1 MRWRQ
6 KYNKETGKSEF
17 IPIDEAAAREDIAQ
31 GKTLSIIR
39 GNFDAFRS
47 PVDGSIIATHR
58 DLENHNKRNS
68 VVNSAEF
75 SPEFLEGKRKERERI
90 LRGEHTREEKF
101 ERKREIYNRWV
112 EAERNG

>member
-1 MRWRQ
+1 MARWRQ
-6 KYNKETGKSEF
+6 VYNEETGKREF
-17 IPIDEAAAREDIAQ
+17 IPIDEAAARRD
-31 GKTLSIIR
+31 GSGTSLHT
-39 GNFDAFRS
+39 AFEPFVS
-47 PVDGSIIATHR
+47 PVDGSLITTHR

-75 SPEFLEGKRKERERI
+75 SPEFLESKRKERERI